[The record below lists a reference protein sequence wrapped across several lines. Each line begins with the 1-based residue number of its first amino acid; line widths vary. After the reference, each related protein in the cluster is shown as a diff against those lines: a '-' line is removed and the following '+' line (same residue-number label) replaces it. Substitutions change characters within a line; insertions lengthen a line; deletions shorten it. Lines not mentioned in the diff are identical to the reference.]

1 MVNTQKYYDEQA
13 RLFFENT
20 VNVDMTKLYQ
30 TFIRYLPKDACIL
43 DIGCGSGRD
52 TLYFLKQGFKVE
64 AFDYS
69 ENLVALATKHT
80 GIPVAFKSFYDLADD
95 GRFDGIWACAS
106 LLHCDRDRLPEVFS
120 KIITAL
126 KPHGIFYASFK
137 LGDLDRIKE
146 GRAFTDLSQAQAKI
160 LLNHFDNILL
170 LEQWISSDNRSDRN
184 DEWLNI
190 IIQKEGS

>member
-1 MVNTQKYYDEQA
+1 MVNTQKYYDEHA
-13 RLFFENT
+13 HLFFENT
-20 VNVDMTKLYQ
+20 VNVGMTKLYQ
-30 TFIRYLPKDACIL
+30 TFMRYLPKDACVL

-69 ENLVALATKHT
+69 ENLVALAKKYT

-95 GRFDGIWACAS
+95 GRFDGVWACAS
-106 LLHCDRDRLPEVFS
+106 LLHCDRDRLPEVFT

-126 KPHGIFYASFK
+126 KPQGIFYVSFK

-146 GRAFTDLSQAQAKI
+146 GRTFTDLSQAQAKT

-190 IIQKEGS
+190 MIQKEGS